1 MSFDYKKLKE
11 EIKAQYLEDD
21 GNRPWI
27 VAFSGGKDSTMLLQT
42 VWYGLQELPKEL
54 LVRPIYVICNNT
66 MVENP
71 RILEYVDRQL
81 AAIAKAGFDQGLP
94 IVVDQTTPQLEDSF
108 WVNLIG
114 KGYPAPNNMFR
125 WCTERLK
132 IKPTTLYIQNK
143 ISDHGEVII
152 LLGTRSDESAARAQS
167 VKKHRVEGSR
177 LRNHPLPNAKA
188 YAPISDVLTS
198 EVWTYLQAVRNPW
211 TGDKNRELITLYRD
225 GSGGDCPLV
234 MDVKTPSC
242 GNSRFGCWVCTVV
255 SRDKSMESLVD
266 NGEKWMRPLI
276 GIRDYLSETVQRT
289 EGEVYKFEEWRMPV
303 RRGGQEG
310 TGPYWPRIRAKI
322 LRDILEAQRLI
333 QETQPGQQLI
343 MYQELV
349 AIQVQWHRDF
359 IFDHT
364 VSELYADVYGDA
376 LSLGQTDK
384 EELETELLNN
394 IFGADSDEAVLV
406 QRMLQ
411 VHSERSMMSRKVNLR
426 SDLEVLVDE
435 HCLPKVS
442 AFYKDEN

>member
-1 MSFDYKKLKE
+1 M
-11 EIKAQYLEDD
+11 
-21 GNRPWI
+21 
-27 VAFSGGKDSTMLLQT
+27 AFSGGKDSTMLLQT

-132 IKPTTLYIQNK
+132 IKPTTLYIQKK

-152 LLGTRSDESAARAQS
+152 LLGTRSDESSARAQS
-167 VKKHRVEGSR
+167 VKKHSVEGSR

-289 EGEVYKFEEWRMPV
+289 EGRCMSLKSGACRFEE
-303 RRGGQEG
+303 EG
-310 TGPYWPRIRAKI
+310 KKA
-322 LRDILEAQRLI
+322 
-333 QETQPGQQLI
+333 
-343 MYQELV
+343 
-349 AIQVQWHRDF
+349 
-359 IFDHT
+359 
-364 VSELYADVYGDA
+364 
-376 LSLGQTDK
+376 
-384 EELETELLNN
+384 
-394 IFGADSDEAVLV
+394 
-406 QRMLQ
+406 Q
-411 VHSERSMMSRKVNLR
+411 VHTG
-426 SDLEVLVDE
+426 LEFE
-435 HCLPKVS
+435 QR
-442 AFYKDEN
+442 F

>member
-1 MSFDYKKLKE
+1 MMNYVKLKD
-11 EIKAQYLEDD
+11 EIKSQYLEDD
-21 GNRPWI
+21 GNKPWI

-42 VWYGLQELPKEL
+42 TWYALEELPKEL
-54 LVRPIYVICNNT
+54 LTRPIYVICNNT
-66 MVENP
+66 LVENP

-81 AAIAKAGFDQGLP
+81 KAIAKASFDKGLP

-132 IKPTTLYIQNK
+132 IKPTTVYIQNK

-152 LLGTRSDESAARAQS
+152 LLGTRSDESSQRAQS
-167 VKKHRVEGSR
+167 VKKHEVKGSR
-177 LRNHPLPNAKA
+177 LRNHPLPNAKVF
-188 YAPISDVLTS
+188 APIADVTTP

-211 TGDKNRELITLYRD
+211 TRDKNRELVTLYKD

-255 SRDKSMESLVD
+255 SRDKSMEALVD

-276 GIRDYLSETVQRT
+276 KIRDYLEETVHRD
-289 EGEVYKFEEWRMPV
+289 EGKEYKFEQWRMPV

-310 TGPYWPRIRAKI
+310 TGPYWPKIRAKI
-322 LRDILEAQRLI
+322 LRDVLEAQRLI
-333 QETQPGQQLI
+333 QESQPDQQLI
-343 MYQELV
+343 TYQELV

-359 IFDHT
+359 IFDHS
-364 VSELYADVYGDA
+364 VSALYAEVYGD
-376 LSLGQTDK
+376 SLTLGRNEK
-384 EELETELLNN
+384 EELETDLLNQV
-394 IFGADSDEAVLV
+394 FGADSDESVLV

-411 VHSERSMMSRKVNLR
+411 VHNERSMMSRKVNLR
-426 SDLEVLVDE
+426 SDLEVLIDE
-435 HCLPKVS
+435 YCLPKIS
-442 AFYKDEN
+442 AVYKDEN